1 MSLGRKYDVNRQTS
15 LLLREDTPGKYRKLT
30 DNEIDSER
38 DWLRVQANGNTT
50 LHLSDGSS
58 TDLATPKEQDTREG
72 SPSSVHSLE
81 GDAKKSKRGKLSKTK
96 KPKSLSI
103 KEDIQ
108 VRAPS
113 LDQPGVESGIAP
125 ANQESAC
132 KQDENTT
139 SLDVAVVADTSAELD
154 VAVGGDHTHLSDVG
168 KTEVTSE
175 CDPEQPKGKPSTE
188 SGVKVK
194 TETRKKEKKIK
205 NKDKKKTKH
214 KKNTCEVHRNGKPR
228 EEGKLRKIFD
238 IGKKKSDDIMSSP
251 RHCRSCTCDGAATHV
266 NVHHDTSDTSSV
278 SSSHSESSFLSV
290 KRTETTSLSSSHHSE
305 STSTA
310 SSRTLTDKH
319 NTSSDRS
326 SLSSHLLTSCS
337 RVKTKPEKP
346 RRLPKTPPSTPEPTE
361 VEPDTSLEQVRHDD
375 VVSTTPGDKVPEK
388 KELRRLYPQV
398 DGNVTAWGCSPG
410 MITLTLNPPGL
421 LPDGA
426 RLQILGRAGH
436 CRESDVD
443 TGTYVCLDEVKK
455 DGFPGM
461 SADADSG
468 PATQLAADPQP
479 ASTATVASQ
488 HQPHMSSTSDCARRV
503 GVNVQGGGPPL
514 RTVPLERA
522 MAGQLEL
529 RPPAGFKERDITDD
543 DVGVVMEAGRQSNND
558 DVDNVVTRDGDAA
571 IDMRDNITHTA
582 GLDATSF
589 DSPGG
594 KGAITSPSAPV
605 PQLPLPSTDGASD
618 KGDTTGSNNIYLPGA
633 PDNTATDVTSQ
644 TSDSS
649 GIIKLAFD
657 RVKNGPT
664 GGGVQSSTSES
675 ETSSSSGSGFRKH
688 KTKLKIEKPKRKG
701 KDKTSKDMKKD
712 IVVEPSQT
720 SKSNLSPSLPN
731 VKDPEP
737 PVGIRQAEK
746 VENISKSVN
755 DRRPEHLD
763 AGTTT
768 CLDPGGPSQV
778 TGHVT
783 SNDGVRVSGIGI
795 KAPELKAGS
804 EVKVNAPDVGPP
816 TISIQGE
823 VSGNSRVEGNANA
836 PQQTV
841 HVPIPVPDLS
851 AGSPGDAPRPHLSLK
866 DRGMSSD
873 SESSFSSTDDIRKKT
888 GKKHRFSNYSRE
900 GTRDRSLSPF
910 IPLASHS
917 PLNVSQTLAATSNSN
932 LNGFDKLDAS
942 FTHSTPSRA
951 MEADVP
957 AIVRHRGHFVVVAI
971 DFGTTFSGYALSF
984 VRDPESVHMMRN
996 WEGGDP
1002 GVINQKTPTTIL
1014 LNPEGHLDSFGFT
1027 ARDRYHNLTPDEARK
1042 WMYFERFKMV
1052 LHHNADLTK
1061 DTMLKASNG
1070 ELFPALKVFALA
1082 LRFFKEH
1089 ALQQLSDQSGITV
1102 INDDVR
1108 WVITVPAIW
1117 KAPAKQFMRQAAYE
1131 ADLVSPDCPDQL
1143 LIALEP
1149 EAASIYCR
1157 KLRMYQLIPEYPE
1170 RRPLQPPRYSL
1181 PEPLNDGLACTD
1193 VRDDV
1198 ARPPFDLPPDHPLES
1213 KIKGTRYM
1221 VVDCGGGTVDI
1232 TVHELGNDNKL
1243 TELYKATGGPY
1254 GATAVDDEFVNL
1266 LCDIFGH
1273 DFIAHYQAKY
1283 PVGWVNLMINF
1294 ESRKRSASPYKNNSL
1309 NVSLPFTFIDYFKKQ
1324 KGGHIDSVVKRYGNK
1339 EICWSS
1345 EGMLR
1350 LSPHAMRCLFVPVM
1364 EKIKHAIGDVLN
1376 NPDARHL
1383 KFLFLVGGFAES
1395 AILQY
1400 EVRKEF
1406 SPILKVL
1413 IPTGVSL
1420 AILKGAVLF
1429 GLDPTVVNVRRS
1441 RLTYGVGVLNRFTP
1455 SRHPTSKLVHRE
1467 GVDWCTDV
1475 FDVFVHDD
1483 QPITLGDTVIRSY
1496 TPAKAN
1502 QMVSVIHIYSS
1513 DSKDSA
1519 FITDPGVRKCGT
1531 LCLDLSDEDADHLPS
1546 RREIQARMMFG
1557 DTEIK
1562 VSALDVATGKCVRAS
1577 IDFLNK

>member
-38 DWLRVQANGNTT
+38 DWLRIQANGNMIP
-50 LHLSDGSS
+50 HISDGSS
-58 TDLATPKEQDTREG
+58 TDLATPKVQDTREG
-72 SPSSVHSLE
+72 SPSSVHSLD
-81 GDAKKSKRGKLSKTK
+81 GDVKKSKRGKLSKAK
-96 KPKSLSI
+96 KPTSLSI
-103 KEDIQ
+103 KEEIQ
-108 VRAPS
+108 VRVPS
-113 LDQPGVESGIAP
+113 LDRAGVESGISP
-125 ANQESAC
+125 ANQETAS
-132 KQDENTT
+132 KQDEHTT

-154 VAVGGDHTHLSDVG
+154 VAVRGEHTHISDVG
-168 KTEVTSE
+168 KTEVTGV
-175 CDPEQPKGKPSTE
+175 CDPGQPKGKPSTE
-188 SGVKVK
+188 LGVKGK

-205 NKDKKKTKH
+205 NKDKKKPRH
-214 KKNTCEVHRNGKPR
+214 KKNTCEVHKNGKPR
-228 EEGKLRKIFD
+228 EED
-238 IGKKKSDDIMSSP
+238 
-251 RHCRSCTCDGAATHV
+251 C
-266 NVHHDTSDTSSV
+266 
-278 SSSHSESSFLSV
+278 
-290 KRTETTSLSSSHHSE
+290 
-305 STSTA
+305 
-310 SSRTLTDKH
+310 
-319 NTSSDRS
+319 
-326 SLSSHLLTSCS
+326 
-337 RVKTKPEKP
+337 
-346 RRLPKTPPSTPEPTE
+346 
-361 VEPDTSLEQVRHDD
+361 
-375 VVSTTPGDKVPEK
+375 
-388 KELRRLYPQV
+388 
-398 DGNVTAWGCSPG
+398 
-410 MITLTLNPPGL
+410 
-421 LPDGA
+421 
-426 RLQILGRAGH
+426 
-436 CRESDVD
+436 
-443 TGTYVCLDEVKK
+443 
-455 DGFPGM
+455 
-461 SADADSG
+461 G

-479 ASTATVASQ
+479 TSTATVASQ
-488 HQPHMSSTSDCARRV
+488 HRPHMSSTSDSARRV
-503 GVNVQGGGPPL
+503 GVNVREGGPPL

-522 MAGQLEL
+522 MACQLEL
-529 RPPAGFKERDITDD
+529 RPPVGFKERDIPDD
-543 DVGVVMEAGRQSNND
+543 DVGVVMEAGRQSN
-558 DVDNVVTRDGDAA
+558 VDNVVTRDGGAA
-571 IDMRDNITHTA
+571 IDVRGNITHNA
-582 GLDATSF
+582 GSDATRL
-589 DSPGG
+589 DSTGG
-594 KGAITSPSAPV
+594 KGTITSPSAPV
-605 PQLPLPSTDGASD
+605 LQLPLPSTDGASD
-618 KGDTTGSNNIYLPGA
+618 EGDTTENNNIYLPGA
-633 PDNTATDVTSQ
+633 PDTVTDVASQ
-644 TSDSS
+644 ISDSS
-649 GIIKLAFD
+649 GIVKPTFD
-657 RVKNGPT
+657 RVKNAPS
-664 GGGVQSSTSES
+664 GGEVLSSTSES

-688 KTKLKIEKPKRKG
+688 KPKLKIEKPKRKG
-701 KDKTSKDMKKD
+701 KEKSSKDMKKD
-712 IVVEPSQT
+712 TVVESNQASN
-720 SKSNLSPSLPN
+720 SKLSPNLPT
-731 VKDPEP
+731 VKDSEP
-737 PVGIRQAEK
+737 PMGIRRVEK
-746 VENISKSVN
+746 VENVSKSVD
-755 DRRPEHLD
+755 DRRPEHLN
-763 AGTTT
+763 AGT
-768 CLDPGGPSQV
+768 CLDPGSIPSEV
-778 TGHVT
+778 TRYVT
-783 SNDGVRVSGIGI
+783 SKDGAKVSEIGI
-795 KAPELKAGS
+795 MAPEFKAGS
-804 EVKVNAPDVGPP
+804 EVTVNAPDVGLP

-823 VSGNSRVEGNANA
+823 GNSRVEGNASV
-836 PQQTV
+836 PQQSV
-841 HVPIPVPDLS
+841 HVPIHVPDLS
-851 AGSPGDAPRPHLSLK
+851 TGSPGDAPRPQPSLK

-888 GKKHRFSNYSRE
+888 GKKHRFGDYSREGTRE

-932 LNGFDKLDAS
+932 LNGFDKLDVS
-942 FTHSTPSRA
+942 FTHSTPSCA

-1014 LNPEGHLDSFGFT
+1014 LTPEGHLDSFGFT

-1061 DTMLKASNG
+1061 ETMLKASNG

-1157 KLRMYQLIPEYPE
+1157 KLRMYQLIPEFPE

-1193 VRDDV
+1193 VREDV

-1273 DFIAHYQAKY
+1273 DFIAHYRTKY

-1395 AILQY
+1395 AILQH

-1441 RLTYGVGVLNRFTP
+1441 RLTYGVGVLNRFNP

-1475 FDVFVHDD
+1475 FDVFVYED

-1531 LCLDLSDEDADHLPS
+1531 LCLDLTDEDADHLPS

-1562 VSALDVATGKCVRAS
+1562 VSAMDIATGKCVRAS

>member
-30 DNEIDSER
+30 DNEIDLER
-38 DWLRVQANGNTT
+38 DWSRIQVNGNMTPY
-50 LHLSDGSS
+50 LRDGSS
-58 TDLATPKEQDTREG
+58 TDLATPKEQNTREG

-81 GDAKKSKRGKLSKTK
+81 RDVKKSKGGRLWKTK
-96 KPKSLSI
+96 KSKSLSS
-103 KEDIQ
+103 KEELQ
-108 VRAPS
+108 VREPS
-113 LDQPGVESGIAP
+113 VEAQGVESGIAP
-125 ANQESAC
+125 ANKGATFF
-132 KQDENTT
+132 QDENIT
-139 SLDVAVVADTSAELD
+139 SLDVSVVADTNAE
-154 VAVGGDHTHLSDVG
+154 VGVVEADHAHITDPALADSLG
-168 KTEVTSE
+168 ETEVTSE
-175 CDPEQPKGKPSTE
+175 RKGEQPEERTSNGP
-188 SGVKVK
+188 GVKVK
-194 TETRKKEKKIK
+194 TERGKREKNIK
-205 NKDKKKTKH
+205 NKDKKKQKH
-214 KKNTCEVHRNGKPR
+214 KKNTCEVHKNGKPR
-228 EEGKLRKIFD
+228 EEGKIRKIFD

-251 RHCRSCTCDGAATHV
+251 RHCRSCTCDAAAAHV

-278 SSSHSESSFLSV
+278 SSSHSEEKNFLSV
-290 KRTETTSLSSSHHSE
+290 KSIETTSLSSSHHSE
-305 STSTA
+305 SSSTI

-319 NTSSDRS
+319 NTSSDRA
-326 SLSSHLLTSCS
+326 SLSSQLSASCS
-337 RVKTKPEKP
+337 KGKTKPQKP
-346 RRLPKTPPSTPEPTE
+346 RRMPKTPPSTPEPAE
-361 VEPDTSLEQVRHDD
+361 RKIEPDASIEQVCHDD
-375 VVSTTPGDKVPEK
+375 VASAPPADKVPEK

-398 DGNVTAWGCSPG
+398 DGDVVAGGVSLGYISLSFDSPG
-410 MITLTLNPPGL
+410 M
-421 LPDGA
+421 
-426 RLQILGRAGH
+426 LQEGNMIQVLGSVGH
-436 CRESDVD
+436 SRESDVD

-455 DGFPGM
+455 DGVPGI
-461 SADADSG
+461 STDEG
-468 PATQLAADPQP
+468 PGHATQLASQADPQP
-479 ASTATVASQ
+479 SPTATVTREQ
-488 HQPHMSSTSDCARRV
+488 QPHMSSTSDCAPRV
-503 GVNVQGGGPPL
+503 GVNVRGGGLPL
-514 RTVPLERA
+514 RTVPLERT
-522 MAGQLEL
+522 MACQMEL
-529 RPPAGFKERDITDD
+529 RPPAGFKERDTPED
-543 DVGVVMEAGRQSNND
+543 DVGVVLAVPGRQSNSCN
-558 DVDNVVTRDGDAA
+558 VDNIIVAAGTRDGDAA
-571 IDMRDNITHTA
+571 IDNRENVAHNA
-582 GLDATSF
+582 GSDGPNA

-594 KGAITSPSAPV
+594 EVAITSPRFPV
-605 PQLPLPSTDGASD
+605 PQMPLPAPDVASD
-618 KGDTTGSNNIYLPGA
+618 KGGTTEGKNIYLPGA
-633 PDNTATDVTSQ
+633 PDTVTDVTSQ
-644 TSDSS
+644 ESDTSGMVRPAS
-649 GIIKLAFD
+649 D
-657 RVKNGPT
+657 RVKNGPS
-664 GGGVQSSTSES
+664 GGELQSSTSES
-675 ETSSSSGSGFRKH
+675 ETSSSSGSGFRKY
-688 KTKLKIEKPKRKG
+688 KTKVKIEKPKRKG
-701 KDKTSKDMKKD
+701 KDKASKDMKKD
-712 IVVEPSQT
+712 IVVENEANQI
-720 SKSNLSPSLPN
+720 SKSTFPQNLLN
-731 VKDPEP
+731 MKDPEP
-737 PVGIRQAEK
+737 PAGIRRAEK
-746 VENISKSVN
+746 VENISKSVD
-755 DRRPEHLD
+755 DRRLETLD
-763 AGTTT
+763 AGTSS
-768 CLDPGGPSQV
+768 GGRPSPV
-778 TGHVT
+778 TGHVKSEHGT
-783 SNDGVRVSGIGI
+783 NISGIGL
-795 KAPELKAGS
+795 KAPGLEAESELK
-804 EVKVNAPDVGPP
+804 VHAPAICPP
-816 TISIQGE
+816 AISVQGE
-823 VSGNSRVEGNANA
+823 GSGKPHVEGNVSA

-841 HVPIPVPDLS
+841 HVPVPVLGMS
-851 AGSPGDAPRPHLSLK
+851 TVSQGDASRPHSSLK

-888 GKKHRFSNYSRE
+888 GKKHRFSEYSSE
-900 GTRDRSLSPF
+900 GTCDRSLSPF
-910 IPLASHS
+910 TPLSSHS

-932 LNGFDKLDAS
+932 LNGFDTLEAS
-942 FTHSTPSRA
+942 FTHSAPSRV

-1014 LNPEGHLDSFGFT
+1014 LTPEGHLDSFGFT

-1061 DTMLKASNG
+1061 DTMLTASNG
-1070 ELFPALKVFALA
+1070 EMFPALRVFALA

-1170 RRPLQPPRYSL
+1170 RLPLQSPRYSL
-1181 PEPLNDGLACTD
+1181 PVPINDGLACTD
-1193 VRDDV
+1193 VRD
-1198 ARPPFDLPPDHPLES
+1198 
-1213 KIKGTRYM
+1213 GTRYM

-1273 DFIAHYQAKY
+1273 DFIAHYRAKY

-1395 AILQY
+1395 ATLQY

-1406 SPILKVL
+1406 SAILKVL

-1429 GLDPTVVNVRRS
+1429 GLDPTVVNIRRS
-1441 RLTYGVGVLNRFTP
+1441 RLTYGVGVLNRFNQ
-1455 SRHPTSKLVHRE
+1455 SRHPSSKLVHRD

-1475 FDVFVHDD
+1475 FDVFVHEDE
-1483 QPITLGDTVIRSY
+1483 PITLGDTVIRSY

-1519 FITDPGVRKCGT
+1519 FITDPGVRKCGS
-1531 LCLDLSDEDADHLPS
+1531 LCLDLSDEDADHLPT

-1562 VSALDVATGKCVRAS
+1562 VSAMDVATGRCVRAS